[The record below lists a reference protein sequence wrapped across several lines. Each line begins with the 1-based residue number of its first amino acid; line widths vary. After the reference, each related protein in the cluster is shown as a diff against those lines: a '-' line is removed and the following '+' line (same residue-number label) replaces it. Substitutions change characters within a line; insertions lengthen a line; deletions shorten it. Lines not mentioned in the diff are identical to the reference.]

1 MPTYDYQCTAGHNF
15 EKIHKMSESPRVKC
29 PTCGKPAVRQ
39 ISGGAGLHFKG
50 TGFYITDYG
59 KDGKGARKAE
69 SGEGVAPVA
78 PGAAKADAGT
88 SATDSAKAP
97 KSESK
102 PSKDA
107 GPKAAGA
114 PKKAAE

>member
-29 PTCGKPAVRQ
+29 PACGKPAARQ

-50 TGFYITDYG
+50 SGFYITDYG
-59 KDGKGARKAE
+59 KDGKGARKADT
-69 SGEGVAPVA
+69 GD
-78 PGAAKADAGT
+78 GAAPATAKSDAGSGAADST
-88 SATDSAKAP
+88 KPAKVQPNASKESAT
-97 KSESK
+97 KSG
-102 PSKDA
+102 A
-107 GPKAAGA
+107 G